1 MGEKLKEINKNKYML
16 SISLEDDEI
25 ERTSGAIEVET
36 LESLSTVKQKVRDA
50 FVVFNHGAGEKY
62 DIFGFG
68 FNEFIEFLKE
78 LYGTWVIKEIEYDAV
93 FDFKG

>member
-1 MGEKLKEINKNKYML
+1 MGEKLNAVNKNKYTL

-25 ERTSGAIEVET
+25 ERTSGAIEIET
-36 LESLSTVKQKVRDA
+36 KESLHTVKQKVRDA
-50 FVVFNHGAGEKY
+50 FVAFNHGAGEKY
-62 DIFGFG
+62 DISGFG

-78 LYGTWVIKEIEYDAV
+78 LCGTWVIKEIKYDAV